1 MNAAIPP
8 STVSAHA
15 AKLGLFLVA
24 EHLVVVCRH
33 VCSVLSARGRMT
45 LDELCEA
52 LGSGGGL
59 SDVHHRHN
67 VHQHGAAVQ
76 AAKAQQQNQHNQQQ
90 EHNQQQQQQQP
101 TIASRYFRAEK
112 KSSELHARSALY
124 TQAASGIDAAL
135 DTKLDRAEISKAL
148 VVLNHH
154 GLLTM
159 VRVVP
164 HGRSRTRKKYTT
176 YTLNLRNML
185 LRLRF
190 PQFILATEKL
200 LFGTNAPTIFN
211 DLEPERAD
219 EEDADDDEV
228 GNDVGGDGGDRD
240 DCDDPDDPDDSDG
253 DEGKDETMVLH
264 CRALMKTILTSSQVT
279 KDIVFKKALREF
291 KVELEEAGIDIVEG
305 SERDREEEQTM
316 RDVFDILCEASIVI
330 PCRGAA
336 IREEDSSK
344 SQKSKKKVRDSSSS
358 SSSYGG
364 GVHAPPESPQ
374 AASKRRRTT
383 TGFVASLQA
392 GVAEMTWYTTNFSLL
407 HRLLRDNHMRDFVSS
422 RFEGSSENADGIGY
436 AFGCMLRAAREAR
449 GGAGK
454 HSCTSVR
461 SVSFRAVADASRP
474 IFDGVASK
482 GAVLS
487 ENEARKAARELQQCR
502 SLNVVQV
509 SGSGNAFSLFPQC
522 LVAFMQRKIAEEF
535 VFERYGEKSTRIFR
549 LLLDK
554 GQLDQKLVSELAL
567 IPMKHVRAMLYRMMQ
582 DGVIKLQEIAKRAD
596 RTPQNTY
603 FMWSVHLP
611 STYYAIV
618 EFVHRSLYNL
628 TLRKQRGTND
638 NEDVVK
644 RCEIAG
650 GGFTRLADIDPHLI
664 KTGMQSCRDS
674 ADVGKVV
681 SVNIEEETFTVQW
694 PQAGEEIVP
703 FDDPDIGVADETQL
717 TEEDQT
723 RYHALLLATDRI
735 DHTVQRLDEVL
746 TVLME
751 FHTHHENRLATEDD
765 ELVLD
770 GSDEELVE

>member
-1 MNAAIPP
+1 MNPEIPP

-24 EHLVVVCRH
+24 EHLGVVCRH

-52 LGSGGGL
+52 LGSGGL

-67 VHQHGAAVQ
+67 VHQQGAAAQ
-76 AAKAQQQNQHNQQQ
+76 AARAQQHNQR
-90 EHNQQQQQQQP
+90 NQQQQQLQS
-101 TIASRYFRAEK
+101 TIASQYFRAEK

-124 TQAASGIDAAL
+124 TQAASGIEAAL
-135 DTKLDRAEISKAL
+135 DTKLDRVEISKAL

-185 LRLRF
+185 LRIRF
-190 PQFILATEKL
+190 PRFILATEKL
-200 LFGTNAPTIFN
+200 LFGKNKPAIFN
-211 DLEPERAD
+211 DLEPEQRRS
-219 EEDADDDEV
+219 EEDDDEGEGDDEEGEGDD
-228 GNDVGGDGGDRD
+228 GNGGSSSES
-240 DCDDPDDPDDSDG
+240 DSDAADMG
-253 DEGKDETMVLH
+253 ETMVLH
-264 CRALMKTILTSSQVT
+264 CRALMKVILTCSQVT
-279 KDIVFKKALREF
+279 KDIAFEKALHEF

-305 SERDREEEQTM
+305 SDREHEEEQTM
-316 RDVFDILCEASIVI
+316 RDVFEVLCQAKIVI
-330 PCRGAA
+330 PCRGVA

-344 SQKSKKKVRDSSSS
+344 SHKSKKTARDSSS
-358 SSSYGG
+358 YGST
-364 GVHAPPESPQ
+364 APELENG
-374 AASKRRRTT
+374 ATKRRRTAA
-383 TGFVASLQA
+383 GFIAALPA
-392 GVAEMTWYTTNFSLL
+392 GRADKTWFTANFSLL
-407 HRLLRDNHMRDFVSS
+407 HRLLRDNHMRDFVAS
-422 RFEGSSENADGIGY
+422 RFEDSSEDAHGIGY
-436 AFGCMLRAAREAR
+436 AFGCMLRAAREAP

-454 HSCTSVR
+454 TSCR
-461 SVSFRAVADASRP
+461 FVSNVTFRAVADASRSALKN
-474 IFDGVASK
+474 IQQRSQA
-482 GAVLS
+482 LS
-487 ENEARKAARELQQCR
+487 ESAARKAAQELQRCR
-502 SLNVVQV
+502 SLNLVQV
-509 SGSGNAFSLFPQC
+509 TGGGRTFSLYPKC
-522 LVAFMQRKIAEEF
+522 LVAYLQRKIAEEF

-582 DGVIKLQEIAKRAD
+582 DGVVKLQEIAKRAD

-603 FMWSVHLP
+603 FMWSVDLP
-611 STYYAIV
+611 STYFAIV

-628 TLRKQRGTND
+628 TLRKQRGTNN

-650 GGFTRLADIDPHLI
+650 GGFTRLADMDTHSI
-664 KTGMQSCRDS
+664 KPGMQSCRDT
-674 ADVGKVV
+674 ADVGKVI
-681 SVNIEEETFTVQW
+681 SVNTEEETFTVLW
-694 PQAGEEIVP
+694 PQVGEEIVP
-703 FDDPDIGVADETQL
+703 FDDPDIGVAEETQL

-751 FHTHHENRLATEDD
+751 FHTYHENRLALQD
-765 ELVLD
+765 EEQILC
-770 GSDEELVE
+770 GSDEELLE